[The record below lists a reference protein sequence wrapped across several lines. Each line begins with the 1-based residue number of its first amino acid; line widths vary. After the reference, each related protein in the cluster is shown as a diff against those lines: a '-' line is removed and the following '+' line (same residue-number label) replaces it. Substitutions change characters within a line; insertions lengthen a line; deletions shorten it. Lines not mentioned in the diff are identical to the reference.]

1 MLHVAGVD
9 VSLLTGHFQRHQEL
23 GGPVSII
30 DQVDGRNPSCFLL
43 SIQEPADLHVAW
55 MEISHM
61 ADEQVVG
68 LQGLFLG
75 GGGVHFKLD

>member
-9 VSLLTGHFQRHQEL
+9 VSLLAGHFQHHQEL
-23 GGPVSII
+23 GGPVSAI
-30 DQVDGRNPSCFLL
+30 DQVDGHNPSCFLL

-55 MEISHM
+55 IEISHM
-61 ADEQVVG
+61 ADEQVVC

-75 GGGVHFKLD
+75 GGDVHFRLE